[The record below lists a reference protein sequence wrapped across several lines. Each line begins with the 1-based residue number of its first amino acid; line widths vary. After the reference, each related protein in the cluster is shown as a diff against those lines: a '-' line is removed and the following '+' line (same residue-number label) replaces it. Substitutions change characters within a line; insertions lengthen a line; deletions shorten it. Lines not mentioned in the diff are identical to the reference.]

1 MKDFPC
7 HSGEFGFD
15 FIGDRDEMRR
25 WLLRVAFLF
34 RSQ

>member
-7 HSGEFGFD
+7 QAGEFGFD
-15 FIGDRDEMRR
+15 FIGDGDKMGR
-25 WLLRVAFLF
+25 WLLRVVFLF